1 MFKQWLQ
8 LNDPPG
14 ADRFTARIHEIRGG
28 NGYKRLCPA
37 NEGQRVWA
45 ALIKQR
51 FEKTCHRLGMNRQRL
66 ELILGQYWLEGLVRV
81 AL

>member
-1 MFKQWLQ
+1 MYYPQR
-8 LNDPPG
+8 
-14 ADRFTARIHEIRGG
+14 ADRIMARIHEIRGG

-66 ELILGQYWLEGLVRV
+66 ELILGQYWLDGLVLV